1 MPSIKYRIFLW
12 ESVLVSIIF
21 RNFADA
27 FNTFIG
33 ALVCMADDI
42 RKYQNAVDAIK
53 TAILQSQARAAKA
66 VNQEQ
71 LALYY
76 GIGRY
81 VSANTRKKNWGTGAI
96 EAISSQLRKELPGLR
111 GFSATSMRNMRT
123 FYEEW
128 RLLEANSSVTT
139 DEINAVPSNSSV
151 ATDEFTKINANSAVT
166 TADSADDAEIR
177 QLQLAN
183 LPNFPLREFLSI
195 SFTHHVAILAKAK
208 TYEERVF
215 YMKYA
220 DMYKATVEDVEKV
233 IKQDLYHHQDK
244 MPNNFLATIPN
255 YKQAY
260 RAIRMFKDEYL
271 LDFINVEELG
281 MHDEDIDE
289 SVIESNIVHNVKNFI
304 MTFGRG
310 FTFSGSQVHYDKLG
324 HDHWIDLLF
333 FNRDLN
339 RTVVFELKNGK
350 FKVAYLAQLSAY
362 LRILNDD
369 DRRDHEEAP
378 IGIILCKETD
388 KDYAGYIMQ
397 DFRQPMGVAT
407 YKTADEMDPEL
418 LKALPPKEE
427 LQRVFAESSKKAEK

>member
-1 MPSIKYRIFLW
+1 MSEKR
-12 ESVLVSIIF
+12 E
-21 RNFADA
+21 
-27 FNTFIG
+27 
-33 ALVCMADDI
+33 
-42 RKYQNAVDAIK
+42 YQNAVDIIK

-81 VSANTRKKNWGTGAI
+81 ISDNTRNKNWGTGAI
-96 EAISSQLRKELPGLR
+96 ETISKRLRLELPGLR
-111 GFSATSMRNMRT
+111 GFGVSSLKNMRI
-123 FYEEW
+123 FYEAWQMIEPNSPIAIGE
-128 RLLEANSSVTT
+128 LEDDTSKMEGKTAETT
-139 DEINAVPSNSSV
+139 DNQGDV
-151 ATDEFTKINANSAVT
+151 
-166 TADSADDAEIR
+166 IR
-177 QLQLAN
+177 QLRLAN
-183 LPNFPLREFLSI
+183 LPNFPLAEFLSI
-195 SFTHHVAILAKAK
+195 SFTHHIRILENAKDID
-208 TYEERVF
+208 ERLF
-215 YMKYA
+215 YIRYCHN
-220 DMYKATVEDVEKV
+220 YKPTTDDLPGIIK
-233 IKQDLYHHQDK
+233 KQDLYHHQDK
-244 MPNNFLATIPN
+244 MPNNFLATIPD

-271 LDFINVEELG
+271 LDFINVEDLG

-310 FTFSGSQVHYDKLG
+310 FTFSGSQVHFDKLG

-339 RTVVFELKNGK
+339 RTVVFELKNGG

-378 IGIILCKETD
+378 IGIILCKNAD

-427 LQRVFAESSKKAEK
+427 LQRVFEESSKKEE

>member
-1 MPSIKYRIFLW
+1 MND
-12 ESVLVSIIF
+12 II
-21 RNFADA
+21 NY
-27 FNTFIG
+27 
-33 ALVCMADDI
+33 
-42 RKYQNAVDAIK
+42 KSAVNVIK

-71 LALYY
+71 LALYF

-81 VSANTRKKNWGTGAI
+81 VSANTRKKNWGKGAI
-96 EAISSQLRKELPGLR
+96 EAISSQLRAELPGLR

-128 RLLEANSSVTT
+128 RLLESNSSVTT
-139 DEINAVPSNSSV
+139 DEIQLLSSKSSVVTDEFTEINNNSSV
-151 ATDEFTKINANSAVT
+151 ATDEFEE
-166 TADSADDAEIR
+166 DREIR

-183 LPNFPLREFLSI
+183 MPDFPLREFLSI
-195 SFTHHVAILAKAK
+195 SFTHHIAILAKAK
-208 TYEERVF
+208 AYDERVF
-215 YMKYA
+215 YMRYA
-220 DMYKATVEDVEKV
+220 DTYKPTVEDLEKA
-233 IKQDLYHHQDK
+233 ITQDLYHHQDK
-244 MPNNFLATIPN
+244 MPNNFLATIPD

-271 LDFINVEELG
+271 LNFINVEELG
-281 MHDEDIDE
+281 MHDEDVDE

-310 FTFSGSQVHYDKLG
+310 FTFCGSQVHYDKLG

-339 RTVVFELKNGK
+339 RTVVFELKNGR
-350 FKVAYLAQLSAY
+350 FKVGYLGQLSAY
-362 LRILNDD
+362 LRVLNDE
-369 DRRDHEEAP
+369 DRRNHEEAP
-378 IGIILCKETD
+378 IGIILCRDAD

-397 DFRQPMGVAT
+397 DFCQPMGVAT

-427 LQRVFAESSKKAEK
+427 LQRVFEESSKED

>member
-1 MPSIKYRIFLW
+1 MTMEKNIK
-12 ESVLVSIIF
+12 
-21 RNFADA
+21 
-27 FNTFIG
+27 T
-33 ALVCMADDI
+33 
-42 RKYQNAVDAIK
+42 YQGAVDIIK

-71 LALYY
+71 LALYF

-81 VSANTRKKNWGTGAI
+81 ISANTRNKNWGTGAI
-96 EAISSQLRKELPGLR
+96 ETISKRLRLELPGLR
-111 GFSATSMRNMRT
+111 GFGVSSLKNMRI
-123 FYEEW
+123 FYEAWQTIEPNSPIAIGE
-128 RLLEANSSVTT
+128 LESNTSKPTEVSMEST
-139 DEINAVPSNSSV
+139 DNQ
-151 ATDEFTKINANSAVT
+151 
-166 TADSADDAEIR
+166 DDVIR

-183 LPNFPLREFLSI
+183 LPNFPLTEFLSI
-195 SFTHHVAILAKAK
+195 SFTHHIRILENAKD
-208 TYEERVF
+208 TDERLF
-215 YMKYA
+215 YIRYCHN
-220 DMYKATVEDVEKV
+220 YKPTTDELPSIIK
-233 IKQDLYHHQDK
+233 KQDLYHHQDK
-244 MPNNFLATIPN
+244 MPNNFLSTIPD

-281 MHDEDIDE
+281 MHDEDVDE

-339 RTVVFELKNGK
+339 RTVVFELKNSG

-369 DRRDHEEAP
+369 DRRNHEEAP
-378 IGIILCKETD
+378 IGIILCKNAD

-418 LKALPPKEE
+418 LKVLPPKED
-427 LQRVFAESSKKAEK
+427 LQRIFVESCKEENENKTNK

>member
-1 MPSIKYRIFLW
+1 MS
-12 ESVLVSIIF
+12 
-21 RNFADA
+21 
-27 FNTFIG
+27 
-33 ALVCMADDI
+33 DI
-42 RKYQNAVDAIK
+42 RQYKDAIDVIK

-81 VSANTRKKNWGTGAI
+81 VSANTRKKNWGQGAI
-96 EAISSQLRKELPGLR
+96 EAISNQLKQELPGLR
-111 GFSATSMRNMRT
+111 GFSARNIKNMRT
-123 FYEEW
+123 FFEEW
-128 RLLEANSSVTT
+128 HMIEQHNS
-139 DEINAVPSNSSV
+139 AV
-151 ATDEFTKINANSAVT
+151 ATAEITKINTSDKSAVT
-166 TADSADDAEIR
+166 TAEFESDSEIR

-183 LPNFPLREFLSI
+183 LPDFPLREFLSI
-195 SFTHHVAILAKAK
+195 SFTHHIAILTKAKA
-208 TYEERVF
+208 YEERVF

-220 DMYKATVEDVEKV
+220 DVYKPTVEDLEKA

-244 MPNNFLATIPN
+244 MPNNFLTTIPD

-271 LDFINVEELG
+271 LDYINVEELG
-281 MHDEDIDE
+281 MHDEDVDE
-289 SVIESNIVHNVKNFI
+289 RVIESNIVHNVKNFI

-310 FTFSGSQVHYDKLG
+310 FSFSGSQVHFDKLG

-333 FNRDLN
+333 FCRDLN
-339 RTVVFELKNGK
+339 RTVVFELKNGG
-350 FKVAYLAQLSAY
+350 FKVGYLAQLSAY

-369 DRRDHEEAP
+369 DRRSHEEAP
-378 IGIILCKETD
+378 IGIILCRHADKE
-388 KDYAGYIMQ
+388 YAGYIMQ
-397 DFRQPMGVAT
+397 DFKQPMGVAT

-427 LQRVFAESSKKAEK
+427 LQRVFEESSKKNEDK

>member
-1 MPSIKYRIFLW
+1 MSEKR
-12 ESVLVSIIF
+12 E
-21 RNFADA
+21 
-27 FNTFIG
+27 
-33 ALVCMADDI
+33 
-42 RKYQNAVDAIK
+42 YQNAVDIIK

-81 VSANTRKKNWGTGAI
+81 ISDNTRNKNWGTGAI
-96 EAISSQLRKELPGLR
+96 ETISKRLRLELPGLR
-111 GFSATSMRNMRT
+111 GFGVSSLKNMRI
-123 FYEEW
+123 FYEAWQMIEPNSPIAIGE
-128 RLLEANSSVTT
+128 LEDDTSKM
-139 DEINAVPSNSSV
+139 EG
-151 ATDEFTKINANSAVT
+151 K
-166 TADSADDAEIR
+166 TAEAIDNQGDVIR
-177 QLQLAN
+177 QLRLAN
-183 LPNFPLREFLSI
+183 LPNFPLAEFLSI
-195 SFTHHVAILAKAK
+195 SFTHHIRILENAKDID
-208 TYEERVF
+208 ERLF
-215 YMKYA
+215 YIRYCHN
-220 DMYKATVEDVEKV
+220 YKPTTDDLPGIIK
-233 IKQDLYHHQDK
+233 KQDLYHHQDK
-244 MPNNFLATIPN
+244 MPNNFLATIPD

-310 FTFSGSQVHYDKLG
+310 FTFSGSQVHFDKLG

-339 RTVVFELKNGK
+339 RTVVFELKNGG

-378 IGIILCKETD
+378 IGIILCKNAD

-427 LQRVFAESSKKAEK
+427 LQRVFEESSKKEKTTE

>member
-1 MPSIKYRIFLW
+1 MTMEKNIK
-12 ESVLVSIIF
+12 
-21 RNFADA
+21 
-27 FNTFIG
+27 T
-33 ALVCMADDI
+33 
-42 RKYQNAVDAIK
+42 YQGAVDIIK

-71 LALYY
+71 LALYF

-81 VSANTRKKNWGTGAI
+81 ISTNTRNKNWGTGAI
-96 EAISSQLRKELPGLR
+96 ETISKRLRLELPGLR
-111 GFSATSMRNMRT
+111 GFGVSSLKNMRI
-123 FYEEW
+123 FYEAWQTIEPNSPIAIGE
-128 RLLEANSSVTT
+128 LESNTSKPTEVSMEST
-139 DEINAVPSNSSV
+139 DNQNDV
-151 ATDEFTKINANSAVT
+151 
-166 TADSADDAEIR
+166 IR

-183 LPNFPLREFLSI
+183 LPNFPLTEFLSI
-195 SFTHHVAILAKAK
+195 SFTHHIRILENAKD
-208 TYEERVF
+208 TDERLF
-215 YMKYA
+215 YIRYCHN
-220 DMYKATVEDVEKV
+220 YKPTTDELPSIIK
-233 IKQDLYHHQDK
+233 KQDLYHHQDK
-244 MPNNFLATIPN
+244 MPNNFLSTIPD

-281 MHDEDIDE
+281 MHDEDINE

-310 FTFSGSQVHYDKLG
+310 FTFSGSQVHFDKLG

-339 RTVVFELKNGK
+339 RTVVFELKNGM
-350 FKVAYLAQLSAY
+350 FKVGYLAQLSAY

-378 IGIILCKETD
+378 IGIILCKEAD

-427 LQRVFAESSKKAEK
+427 LQRVFVESSKGQARE

>member
-1 MPSIKYRIFLW
+1 MNDIK
-12 ESVLVSIIF
+12 
-21 RNFADA
+21 
-27 FNTFIG
+27 
-33 ALVCMADDI
+33 
-42 RKYQNAVDAIK
+42 KYQSAVGIIK
-53 TAILQSQARAAKA
+53 TAILQSQARATKA

-81 VSANTRKKNWGTGAI
+81 VSANTRKKNWGKGAI
-96 EAISSQLRKELPGLR
+96 ETISSQLRTELPGLR

-128 RLLEANSSVTT
+128 SMLERNSFATTNKTSGNSSNSSVATDEIQSIPANSSVTT
-139 DEINAVPSNSSV
+139 DEFTEVNNNLAV
-151 ATDEFTKINANSAVT
+151 ATAEFAE
-166 TADSADDAEIR
+166 DREIR

-183 LPNFPLREFLSI
+183 MPDFPLREFLSI
-195 SFTHHVAILAKAK
+195 SFTHHIAILTKAKA
-208 TYEERVF
+208 YEERIF

-220 DMYKATVEDVEKV
+220 DFYKPTVEDLEKA
-233 IKQDLYHHQDK
+233 ITQDLYHHQDK
-244 MPNNFLATIPN
+244 MPNNFLATIPD

-281 MHDEDIDE
+281 MHDEDVDE
-289 SVIESNIVHNVKNFI
+289 QVIESNIVHNVKNFI

-310 FTFSGSQVHYDKLG
+310 FAFCGSQVHYDKLG

-339 RTVVFELKNGK
+339 RTVVFELKNGN

-369 DRRDHEEAP
+369 DRRHHEEAP
-378 IGIILCKETD
+378 IGIILCKNAD

-427 LQRVFAESSKKAEK
+427 LQRVFEESSKKEQEE

>member
-1 MPSIKYRIFLW
+1 
-12 ESVLVSIIF
+12 
-21 RNFADA
+21 
-27 FNTFIG
+27 
-33 ALVCMADDI
+33 MADDI
-42 RKYQNAVDAIK
+42 RKYHSAVEIIK

-81 VSANTRKKNWGTGAI
+81 VSANSRKKNWGTGAI
-96 EAISSQLRKELPGLR
+96 ETISEQLQGTARTSWL
-111 GFSATSMRNMRT
+111 FSKKYQEYAT
-123 FYEEW
+123 FFEEW
-128 RLLEANSSVTT
+128 RMIEQHNS
-139 DEINAVPSNSSV
+139 AV
-151 ATDEFTKINANSAVT
+151 ATAEITKINASDNSAVV
-166 TADSADDAEIR
+166 TADFTDDVEIR

-183 LPNFPLREFLSI
+183 LPNFPLAEFLSI
-195 SFTHHVAILAKAK
+195 SFTHHIAILTKAK

-220 DMYKATVEDVEKV
+220 DGFKPTVEDLEKV

-244 MPNNFLATIPN
+244 MPNNFLATIPD

-281 MHDEDIDE
+281 MHDEDINE

-310 FTFSGSQVHYDKLG
+310 FTFSGSQVHFDKLG

-378 IGIILCKETD
+378 IGIILCKEAD

-427 LQRVFAESSKKAEK
+427 LQRLLVESSKKNE